1 MTTVD
6 PGSGQP
12 APEPLTQDPRTP
24 DTPTAD
30 TPTPEP
36 LTREALAGRLDHI
49 EALLSRGAHELDERT
64 STLRG
69 DLAPAIGWARGG
81 ELRWPVSVVVLLV
94 VVMQMALPA
103 QYRLESR
110 WLLAAGEVALLV
122 AVTALNP
129 HRIERP
135 SLLVRTLG
143 LTLLVLMS
151 LANLDAV
158 ARLVYRLLTGT
169 EGSDATALLLTGAA
183 IWLVNVVIFALWY
196 WEFDRGGPVTRAT
209 GTDPNFPDFLF
220 AQMTTP
226 EVAPPTWRPTFL
238 DYLYLSF
245 TNATAFSPTDTLPLA
260 RWAKLLM
267 MLQSA
272 VSLVTVALVIA
283 RAVNV
288 LK

>member
-1 MTTVD
+1 MATVD
-6 PGSGQP
+6 PGPGDPGS
-12 APEPLTQDPRTP
+12 EPLTP
-24 DTPTAD
+24 
-30 TPTPEP
+30 
-36 LTREALAGRLDHI
+36 EALTHEALTGRLDRI
-49 EALLSRGAHELDERT
+49 EALLSRGAHEIDERT
-64 STLRG
+64 ATLRD

-94 VVMQMALPA
+94 VVMQVALPA

-110 WLLAAGEVALLV
+110 WLLAAIEVALLV

-129 HRIERP
+129 HRIEEP
-135 SLLVRTLG
+135 SLLVRTLS

-158 ARLVYRLLTGT
+158 SRLVYRLLTGT
-169 EGSDATALLLTGAA
+169 EGSDASALLLTGAS

-196 WEFDRGGPVTRAT
+196 WEFDRGGPVTRAA
-209 GTDPNFPDFLF
+209 GKDPYLPDFLF

-226 EVAPPTWRPTFL
+226 EVASPTWRPIFV

>member
-1 MTTVD
+1 MDTVE
-6 PGSGQP
+6 PGSGGP
-12 APEPLTQDPRTP
+12 GTEASRH
-24 DTPTAD
+24 
-30 TPTPEP
+30 
-36 LTREALAGRLDHI
+36 EALTGRLDRI
-49 EALLSRGAHELDERT
+49 ETLL
-64 STLRG
+64 LRG
-69 DLAPAIGWARGG
+69 EHEVDTRTARLRGELAPAVGWARGG
-81 ELRWPVSVVVLLV
+81 ELRWPVSLVVLLV
-94 VVMQMALPA
+94 VVLQLALPA
-103 QYRLESR
+103 EYRLADR
-110 WLLAAGEVALLV
+110 WLVAAAEIGLLV
-122 AVTALNP
+122 AVTLLNP
-129 HRIERP
+129 HRLDAP
-135 SLLVRTLG
+135 SQLVRALS

-158 ARLVYRLLTGT
+158 IRLVYRLLSGT
-169 EGSDATALLLTGAA
+169 EGSDATALLVTGAS

-196 WEFDRGGPVTRAT
+196 WEFDQGGPVTR
-209 GTDPNFPDFLF
+209 TDGGPGNLPDFLF

-226 EVAPPTWRPTFL
+226 EVAAPTWRSTFV

>member
-1 MTTVD
+1 MAADD
-6 PGSGQP
+6 PGPGEAVAEQP
-12 APEPLTQDPRTP
+12 AGAPQ
-24 DTPTAD
+24 
-30 TPTPEP
+30 TPEAHQA
-36 LTREALAGRLDHI
+36 LGATQALSHEALTGRLDRI
-49 EALLSRGAHELDERT
+49 ERLLERGAHQLDQRT
-64 STLRG
+64 AGLRA
-69 DLAPAIGWARGG
+69 DVAPAVGWVRGG
-81 ELRWPVSVVVLLV
+81 ELRWPISLVVLIVIALQIALPSEYRLAGRWPLAVVELVLV
-94 VVMQMALPA
+94 VAI
-103 QYRLESR
+103 
-110 WLLAAGEVALLV
+110 
-122 AVTALNP
+122 TAFNP
-129 HRIERP
+129 HRIEER
-135 SLLVRTLG
+135 SLLVRTLS

-158 ARLVYRLLTGT
+158 SRLVYRLLTGT

-183 IWLVNVVIFALWY
+183 IWLANVAIFALWY
-196 WEFDRGGPVTRAT
+196 WEFDQGGPVSRDSTA
-209 GTDPNFPDFLF
+209 DPYLPDFLF

-226 EVAPPTWRPTFL
+226 EVAPPTWRSTFV

-260 RWAKLLM
+260 RWAKMLM